1 MPLQIDPP
9 LLHANTGGN
18 ACRLILTVVG
28 VVEITV
34 AQAAGVERQV
44 VEVVAVFID
53 SGDECAGDVGVARDF
68 DLGLAAGGE
77 RGELGLGCEGCGDAE
92 GFREVDAP
100 GTELESDVIPVESPL
115 PEQNRSMGG
124 SVTYADTEL

>member
-1 MPLQIDPP
+1 M
-9 LLHANTGGN
+9 LHADTGGD

-28 VVEITV
+28 VVEIAV

-53 SGDECAGDVGVARDF
+53 SGNERAGDIGVTRDF

-77 RGELGLGCEGCGDAE
+77 VYKSGELDLGFEGYGNVEGL
-92 GFREVDAP
+92 REVDAS
-100 GTELESDVIPVESPL
+100 GTQLESEVIQLGTHFP
-115 PEQNRSMGG
+115 NR
-124 SVTYADTEL
+124 VDQYVDL